1 MKNTVKYSVKHASKH
16 SITRPFPARRAR
28 GFTLI
33 EVAVALAI
41 LGWVMGSALY
51 TVQQYAD
58 ERIRLREQF
67 YASQVSW
74 NRLLERYQD
83 SEKWLAP
90 TRQSQRP
97 TKGIATQGNQKWRW
111 NLEIKEAM
119 GNDLYR
125 YQARVGL
132 QSSDTDRAALF
143 VYLVERK

>member
-1 MKNTVKYSVKHASKH
+1 MNRSTSS
-16 SITRPFPARRAR
+16 RRAR

-51 TVQQYAD
+51 LVQQYAD

-83 SEKWLAP
+83 SENWISKQQ
-90 TRQSQRP
+90 TSNRS
-97 TKGIATQGNQKWRW
+97 TKGVASQGSQDWQWRMD
-111 NLEIKEAM
+111 ITEAM

-125 YQARVGL
+125 YQAKVALDGAERNSAV
-132 QSSDTDRAALF
+132 LF
-143 VYLVERK
+143 VYLVERN

>member
-1 MKNTVKYSVKHASKH
+1 MNRSAS
-16 SITRPFPARRAR
+16 SRRAR

-51 TVQQYAD
+51 LVQQYAD

-83 SEKWLAP
+83 SEKWISKQQ
-90 TRQSQRP
+90 TSNRQ
-97 TKGIATQGNQKWRW
+97 TKGVASQGSQGWQWRI
-111 NLEIKEAM
+111 NVTEAM

-125 YQARVGL
+125 YQAKVALDGAERDSAG
-132 QSSDTDRAALF
+132 LF
-143 VYLVERK
+143 VYLVERN

>member
-1 MKNTVKYSVKHASKH
+1 MKSAH
-16 SITRPFPARRAR
+16 SFRGAR

-51 TVQQYAD
+51 LVQQYAD

-67 YASQVSW
+67 YSSQVSW

-83 SEKWLAP
+83 SEKWLVSGQAAG
-90 TRQSQRP
+90 RP
-97 TKGIATQGNQKWRW
+97 TKGVATQGGQEWRW
-111 NLEIKEAM
+111 QVEIKKAI

-125 YQARVGL
+125 YQARVGV
-132 QSSDTDRAALF
+132 QGGDSDRARLF
-143 VYLVERK
+143 VYLVERN

>member
-1 MKNTVKYSVKHASKH
+1 MTH
-16 SITRPFPARRAR
+16 SIKRSIELPSKSPVSARRAR

-51 TVQQYAD
+51 LVQQYAD

-97 TKGIATQGNQKWRW
+97 TKGIANQGNQKWRW
-111 NLEIKEAM
+111 NMEIKEAM

-132 QSSDTDRAALF
+132 QGSDTDRAALI
-143 VYLVERK
+143 VYLVERN

>member
-1 MKNTVKYSVKHASKH
+1 MKNAH
-16 SITRPFPARRAR
+16 SSRGAR

-51 TVQQYAD
+51 LVQQYAD

-67 YASQVSW
+67 YSSQVSW

-83 SEKWLAP
+83 SEKWLLSDRRSGRA
-90 TRQSQRP
+90 
-97 TKGIATQGNQKWRW
+97 TKGVASQGSQEWRW
-111 NLEIKEAM
+111 QVEIKEAM

-125 YQARVGL
+125 YQAKVG
-132 QSSDTDRAALF
+132 SNAGERDSARLF
-143 VYLVERK
+143 VYLVEKN